1 MNDELTQNLGPPAPP
16 TGIWEGNEGDDV
28 APDENPS
35 EKEKNQYRERLTL
48 DPFGPVNNHAQTL
61 YGLKYSTTA
70 WRIGSEDP
78 FHTKHFKAG
87 LKGVT

>member
-1 MNDELTQNLGPPAPP
+1 MMLP
-16 TGIWEGNEGDDV
+16 
-28 APDENPS
+28 PDENPS
-35 EKEKNQYRERLTL
+35 EKENNKYRERLTL

-78 FHTKHFKAG
+78 FHPKHFKAG

>member
-1 MNDELTQNLGPPAPP
+1 
-16 TGIWEGNEGDDV
+16 
-28 APDENPS
+28 
-35 EKEKNQYRERLTL
+35 LTL

-87 LKGVT
+87 LKGVTWTSLETEKPYRSVDYSSFHFQVPSTDL